1 MSDNNLTKDDLF
13 IVSNSPPIIVT
24 TLGFVNP
31 YSFEYFRE
39 AKKDKSYGSVLYS
52 YNIKVSNKMIKKVNN
67 LKKIKNIKVSNRKI
81 KKVNNLKK
89 IKNISDMLIDNPMM
103 IDKIIRSRIYSLYK
117 DIIQINTVMENL
129 SMNKKDIDDI
139 SVNYDSI
146 DNFCKDILNLH
157 YRNCIID
164 DKICY
169 IFGYNVINGMNLG
182 STTFPGLWKR
192 ETKDSY
198 ELKRYVKSF
207 SRMKLLFNSNK
218 DAKRFKELLENNVH
232 PLLIALYFNSKSVSD
247 NKEKYYREFSIPK
260 NNGKIRIIREPN
272 QLLKVPLR
280 NIGKTLDRI
289 HFNEDN
295 DILHAYT
302 SKHSIIT
309 NADIHKD
316 NKYIITMDITDYFPS
331 IDWKDI
337 KKHINFLYGR
347 LKDDEDLIRFTKKAF
362 VDCNNKLYIG
372 NPASGSISNIIFYE
386 PINNI
391 VANTLD
397 KKDIKV
403 SAYADDL
410 TFSCDYKIKE
420 FNSKYLKR
428 LCLFAFKRYGLNLK
442 INDAKTHFMYNE
454 RRKITGIRINHED
467 KKTIPRNEYLKLRS
481 ILNYIVNG
489 KEVDIEMSSLSGLIS
504 YYISID
510 DTYKVVKMV
519 NKLPKPLINK
529 LSISCGRKFYEIPD
543 KYRYNIRESGYGKC

>member
-52 YNIKVSNKMIKKVNN
+52 YNIK
-67 LKKIKNIKVSNRKI
+67 NIKVSNKRSKNKKI
-81 KKVNNLKK
+81 NNLKK
-89 IKNISDMLIDNPMM
+89 IKNISDMLIDNPMI
-103 IDKIIRSRIYSLYK
+103 IDKIIKSRIYSLY
-117 DIIQINTVMENL
+117 IPQINTIIESL
-129 SMNKKDIDDI
+129 SMNKKDIDGI

-169 IFGYNVINGMNLG
+169 IFGYNVTKEMNIG
-182 STTFPGLWKR
+182 SSTFPGLWKR